1 MVYAEKRFLLKLM
14 EVKIKRNQKSGGE
27 EGFKNR

>member
-1 MVYAEKRFLLKLM
+1 MVYAEKRLLLKLM
-14 EVKIKRNQKSGGE
+14 EVKIKRSQKFGGE